1 VPEHVVEPEGVWT
14 LPHDRLR
21 PLDRV
26 LSEPGILLERLGVP
40 VAAGLRGLLPLRLG
54 GEPLPLPLAVL
65 PGLEPAHLGDRAV
78 VAGREARVPL
88 VRRHEALELAV
99 RDLVPV
105 DVEALHV
112 DRVLRLLLLLLPP
125 EDS

>member
-1 VPEHVVEPEGVWT
+1 
-14 LPHDRLR
+14 
-21 PLDRV
+21 
-26 LSEPGILLERLGVP
+26 
-40 VAAGLRGLLPLRLG
+40 
-54 GEPLPLPLAVL
+54 
-65 PGLEPAHLGDRAV
+65 
-78 VAGREARVPL
+78 AGREARVPL

-125 EDS
+125 EDSPVIGSAAHLKLARGDVDHALARRGRQGGASDEPGDGGEPETPDHRAGAGRVTAPSAAEETMAAYL